1 MRVPPF
7 DHYEKWLA
15 GVGLFIVGSI
25 FGSALFMCLYQHNF
39 SLLSIQ
45 NQHLRTEIDNL
56 NMTNKNITDKQI
68 SDKKASIRT
77 IKVVFEQKNEPKK
90 LDELS
95 ENELRKKIV
104 EDLKF
109 LSGKAIVEIKDNP
122 LLFRK
127 LIDGKTYHNI
137 LERDYIIYVRS
148 IILMQ
153 SELNVVVTADSSFQ

>member
-7 DHYEKWLA
+7 DHYQKWLS
-15 GVGLFIVGSI
+15 GVGLFFVGSI
-25 FGSALFMCLYQHNF
+25 VGSALFMCLYQHNF
-39 SLLSIQ
+39 SLLSIS

-56 NMTNKNITDKQI
+56 NLTNRNILDKQQ
-68 SDKKASIRT
+68 SDKQASIRT
-77 IKVVFEQKNEPKK
+77 IKVVFEYKNDVRK

-95 ENELRKKIV
+95 ENALRKKIV

-137 LERDYIIYVRS
+137 LERDYIISVRS

-153 SELNVVVTADSSFQ
+153 SELNVVVTADVNY